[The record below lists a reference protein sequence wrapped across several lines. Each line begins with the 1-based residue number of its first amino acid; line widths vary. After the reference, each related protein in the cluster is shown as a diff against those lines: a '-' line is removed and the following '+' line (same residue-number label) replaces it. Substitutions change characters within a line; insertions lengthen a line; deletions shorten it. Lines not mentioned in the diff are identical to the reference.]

1 MPDVGV
7 FGLEFENKI
16 VIFEI
21 SALKLIRFAIF
32 RPRIKIPKLGTK
44 NALFGYFW
52 VEFIFKIIVTFEK
65 STPEFVKNGFL
76 RYTAH
81 SGIEFAFY
89 KSPGSG
95 FTAIL

>member
-1 MPDVGV
+1 MLDVGV

-21 SALKLIRFAIF
+21 SALKLIWFAIF
-32 RPRIKIPKLGTK
+32 RARIKIPKLGTK
-44 NALFGYFW
+44 NASFGYFW
-52 VEFIFKIIVTFEK
+52 VEFIFKIIVKFEK

>member
-21 SALKLIRFAIF
+21 SALKLIWFAIF
-32 RPRIKIPKLGTK
+32 RARIKIPKLGTK
-44 NALFGYFW
+44 NASFGYLW

-81 SGIEFAFY
+81 SVIEFAFY

>member
-21 SALKLIRFAIF
+21 SALKLIWFAIF
-32 RPRIKIPKLGTK
+32 RARIKIPKLGTK
-44 NALFGYFW
+44 NASFGYFW

-65 STPEFVKNGFL
+65 STPEFAKNGFL

-81 SGIEFAFY
+81 SVIEFAFY

>member
-21 SALKLIRFAIF
+21 SALKLIWFAMF
-32 RPRIKIPKLGTK
+32 RARIKIPKLGTK
-44 NALFGYFW
+44 NASFGYFW